1 MGSTHND
8 EEAERMTG
16 SYRTMT
22 QSSFRECPMAPGSFT
37 SSEDA
42 LGGYTVHV
50 SADVEAQG
58 LELITHRTTYII
70 TPVLIPLPTQQA

>member
-1 MGSTHND
+1 
-8 EEAERMTG
+8 
-16 SYRTMT
+16 
-22 QSSFRECPMAPGSFT
+22 MAPGSFT